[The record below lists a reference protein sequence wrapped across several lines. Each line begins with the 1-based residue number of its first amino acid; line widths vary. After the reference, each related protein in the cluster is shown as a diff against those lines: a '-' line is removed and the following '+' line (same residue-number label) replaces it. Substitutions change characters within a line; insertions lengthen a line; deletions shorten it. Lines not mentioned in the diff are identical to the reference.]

1 MKMKIILF
9 SIFSDYFSR
18 QQITNSYS
26 IILFLFLFSLFL
38 SGIIYYNFI
47 RNFNFS
53 RAINYI
59 INYIMEIQKH
69 RYINN
74 FQTFLFKFSCSILSI
89 LLILI
94 TQVYKLPEEQFKKY
108 RSGSGIEF
116 AQSYICHLCINK
128 KLKISCKFYS

>member
-1 MKMKIILF
+1 MKMKIIRF

-94 TQVYKLPEEQFKKY
+94 TQVYKLPEERFKKY

-116 AQSYICHLCINK
+116 EQSYICHLCINK
-128 KLKISCKFYS
+128 KLKISYKFYS